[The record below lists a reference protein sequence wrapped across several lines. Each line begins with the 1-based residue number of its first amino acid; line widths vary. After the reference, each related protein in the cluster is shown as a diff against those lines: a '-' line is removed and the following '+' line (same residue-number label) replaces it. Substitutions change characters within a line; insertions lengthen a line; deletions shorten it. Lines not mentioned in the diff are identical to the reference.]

1 MDLGEKLGAKI
12 LNMQYMDLIDY
23 ATDWYDDGS
32 HLNPAGALKTTACLG
47 SFLREQC
54 GLEDHRGDGCD
65 DLWNQDHE
73 SYVNFLKAQ
82 MGTLGMADQMLSL
95 AAMEPFR
102 VEAAVSE
109 DFSDT
114 SILRQLEKLGVM
126 PSALET
132 PGMLHLRV
140 LDGNGTVLN
149 EKTFV
154 QSTVL
159 SEAE

>member
-1 MDLGEKLGAKI
+1 
-12 LNMQYMDLIDY
+12 
-23 ATDWYDDGS
+23 
-32 HLNPAGALKTTACLG
+32 
-47 SFLREQC
+47 
-54 GLEDHRGDGCD
+54 
-65 DLWNQDHE
+65 
-73 SYVNFLKAQ
+73 